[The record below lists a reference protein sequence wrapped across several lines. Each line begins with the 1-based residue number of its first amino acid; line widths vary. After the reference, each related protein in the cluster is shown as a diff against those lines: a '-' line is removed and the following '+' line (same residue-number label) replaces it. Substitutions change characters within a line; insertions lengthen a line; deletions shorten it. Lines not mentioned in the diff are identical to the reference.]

1 MAKFTITLTE
11 NYDTKTYSI
20 SEEMFMALSFR
31 LEPYRSYPIKSKPV
45 RCIENGKTFN
55 SAMQAL
61 KWLSDF
67 GVECRFNNA
76 EKIKRI
82 CKGKGREEKAFG
94 FHWRFANDSDRETC
108 KVKKKKLERWLYYAS
123 LKNEVHSKS
132 YKITQE
138 LFKTLQKELEP
149 FYMSNKKEL
158 AVV

>member
-1 MAKFTITLTE
+1 
-11 NYDTKTYSI
+11 
-20 SEEMFMALSFR
+20 
-31 LEPYRSYPIKSKPV
+31 
-45 RCIENGKTFN
+45 
-55 SAMQAL
+55 MQAL

-138 LFKTLQKELEP
+138 LFKTLQKEL
-149 FYMSNKKEL
+149 